1 MRVGWRLA
9 ALALWVASTACDDH
23 TPVEQPERSALHLV
37 PTAYAEHFE
46 RWEGDGNALLL
57 VFGHGGKQ
65 DTVGRYWVGAAHA
78 TMRNREGPIPK
89 DLRRLAL
96 SSTTH
101 VPFLVALGASDRISA
116 CAHVGHVRDG
126 SLKQRSARGE
136 VKEISQGDGLDREAL
151 IALAPQLLFS
161 YPFGTHDEGVLRSSG
176 IQVVQVAEYLEEHP
190 LGRAE
195 WLLFFGAVLGQ
206 EHEADS
212 LFTGIRERYERTRDL
227 SGLPRRPTV
236 LFGSIWEGQWWVPPG
251 NSYMARLIQDAGGS
265 YLFAEQRA
273 DGNIPVDMET
283 MVTTAGEADVWGM
296 IAHVA
301 GEPAA
306 RDFTGGD
313 SRSAGFKAVKDHRL
327 FIGNTRT
334 ADLFGQA
341 LIEPDRLLDD
351 LRWILRTERGGE
363 YSGTYFST
371 LSTIKR

>member
-1 MRVGWRLA
+1 MRVGWWLVTV
-9 ALALWVASTACDDH
+9 ALWVGSTGCADH
-23 TPVEQPERSALHLV
+23 SPAEQVDRSALHLV
-37 PTAYAEHFE
+37 PNAYAEHFE
-46 RWEGDGNALLL
+46 RWEGDGNTLLL

-65 DTVGRYWVGAAHA
+65 DTVGRYWVGAAHG
-78 TMRNREGPIPK
+78 TVGNGEGAIPK
-89 DLRRLAL
+89 DVRKLAL

-101 VPFLVALGASDRISA
+101 VPYVVSLDGTDRISA
-116 CAHVGHVRDG
+116 CAHVADVRDEAI
-126 SLKQRSARGE
+126 KQRSARGE
-136 VKEISQGDGLDREAL
+136 VKEISRGDGLDREAL

-161 YPFGTHDEGVLRSSG
+161 YPFGTRDEGVLRSSG
-176 IQVVQVAEYLEEHP
+176 IQVVQVAEYLEDHP

-195 WLLFFGAVLGQ
+195 WLLFFGAVLGK
-206 EHEADS
+206 ENEADS
-212 LFTGIRERYERTRDL
+212 LFAGIRDRYERMRDL
-227 SGLPRRPTV
+227 SGMPRRPTV

-313 SRSAGFKAVKDHRL
+313 SRSAGFKAVKEHRL

-351 LRWILRTERGGE
+351 LRRIFRTERGGE
-363 YSGTYFST
+363 AVGTYFST
-371 LSTIKR
+371 VPLIKR